1 MRLRDAVSL
10 ALGLIAILATAA
22 IGAERPTAPRD
33 GVLIHVSHGTDDPHR
48 VLMAMNMANLMADDH
63 DVLVYFDIKGVEVV
77 LKDAPDLTYTPFK
90 SSKMQLVELSQKHV
104 VVMACPMCLKAA
116 GKTAD
121 DLAAGVQLA
130 DKSRFFSFTKG
141 RIITLDY

>member
-1 MRLRDAVSL
+1 MRLRNTVSL
-10 ALGLIAILATAA
+10 ALGLIAILATAG
-22 IGAERPTAPRD
+22 IGAVRQTAPRD

-48 VLMAMNMANLMADDH
+48 ALMAMNMANLMADDH
-63 DVLVYFDIKGVEVV
+63 DVMLYFDIKGVEAV
-77 LKDAPDLTYTPFK
+77 LKDGSDLTYGPFK
-90 SSKMQLVELSQKHV
+90 SSKTQLEELRQKHV

-121 DLAAGVQLA
+121 DLAAGVQIA